1 MKENRVGGSSS
12 DISEAVS
19 GLNKLTVAKRDGG
32 MSAELMEEALRPL
45 ADLSDKGLEKLV
57 DLVDGTSGEDK

>member
-32 MSAELMEEALRPL
+32 MSAELMEKALRPL
-45 ADLSDKGLEKLV
+45 ANLSEKDMRRLLDIVGRDSSKDK
-57 DLVDGTSGEDK
+57 